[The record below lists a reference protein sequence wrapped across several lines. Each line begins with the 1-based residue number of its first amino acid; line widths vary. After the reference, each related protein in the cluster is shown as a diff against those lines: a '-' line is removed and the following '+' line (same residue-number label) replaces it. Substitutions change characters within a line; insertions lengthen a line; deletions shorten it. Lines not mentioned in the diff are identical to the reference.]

1 MTERKPQRNRRGF
14 TLTEVLLALAIL
26 IILLALV
33 MIPISRH
40 QRNIRQS
47 ELDSKA
53 ETIYLAAQNRLS
65 QLQASGRSDEYGK
78 DRATALNNIPW
89 DAEQDKYTTS
99 TLYYVTSAAKSTDTS
114 AAGSILPREQV
125 EAELWDANWVIEYD
139 PGSGSVYA
147 VFYSEKP
154 MQYSF
159 DAFNPLRSRDRRVQE
174 GATVGYYGGDSVQ
187 SEDTGK
193 LTPKME
199 IINKR
204 LQDKYRAL
212 EENEVR
218 YEAIGCDD
226 AEWVIVAFG
235 SSARI
240 CSATVEMARA
250 EGLKVGLLR
259 PITLYPFPKKQIA
272 ELAARGVRGF
282 LSAELNAGQMVEDV
296 RLAVNG
302 KAPVEHYGRQGGML
316 FNPDE
321 VLDALKEKLINK

>member
-1 MTERKPQRNRRGF
+1 MTERKLQRNRRGF

-26 IILLALV
+26 IILLALA

-40 QRNIRQS
+40 QRNIRQT

-199 IINKR
+199 IIN
-204 LQDKYRAL
+204 
-212 EENEVR
+212 N
-218 YEAIGCDD
+218 
-226 AEWVIVAFG
+226 
-235 SSARI
+235 
-240 CSATVEMARA
+240 A
-250 EGLKVGLLR
+250 EGHL
-259 PITLYPFPKKQIA
+259 
-272 ELAARGVRGF
+272 
-282 LSAELNAGQMVEDV
+282 
-296 RLAVNG
+296 
-302 KAPVEHYGRQGGML
+302 
-316 FNPDE
+316 
-321 VLDALKEKLINK
+321 

>member
-187 SEDTGK
+187 SEDNGK

-204 LQDKYRAL
+204 LQEKYKAL

-218 YEAIGCDD
+218 YEEIGCDD
-226 AEWVIVAFG
+226 ADYVIVAFG

-259 PITLYPFPKKQIA
+259 PITLYPFPKKPLA
-272 ELAARGVRGF
+272 ELAARGVKGF

-302 KAPVEHYGRQGGML
+302 VAPVEHFGRQGGMM
-316 FNPDE
+316 FAPDE
-321 VLDALKEKLINK
+321 VLAALKEKLIKK

>member
-147 VFYSEKP
+147 
-154 MQYSF
+154 
-159 DAFNPLRSRDRRVQE
+159 LRSRDRRVQE

-193 LTPKME
+193 LTP
-199 IINKR
+199 R
-204 LQDKYRAL
+204 WR
-212 EENEVR
+212 
-218 YEAIGCDD
+218 
-226 AEWVIVAFG
+226 
-235 SSARI
+235 SSTRSV
-240 CSATVEMARA
+240 CC
-250 EGLKVGLLR
+250 
-259 PITLYPFPKKQIA
+259 
-272 ELAARGVRGF
+272 
-282 LSAELNAGQMVEDV
+282 
-296 RLAVNG
+296 
-302 KAPVEHYGRQGGML
+302 
-316 FNPDE
+316 
-321 VLDALKEKLINK
+321 

>member
-1 MTERKPQRNRRGF
+1 MTERKLQRNRRGF

-26 IILLALV
+26 IILLALA

-40 QRNIRQS
+40 QRNIRQT

-159 DAFNPLRSRDRRVQE
+159 DAFNPPALTGSP
-174 GATVGYYGGDSVQ
+174 GTGGGY
-187 SEDTGK
+187 
-193 LTPKME
+193 
-199 IINKR
+199 R
-204 LQDKYRAL
+204 
-212 EENEVR
+212 
-218 YEAIGCDD
+218 
-226 AEWVIVAFG
+226 
-235 SSARI
+235 
-240 CSATVEMARA
+240 
-250 EGLKVGLLR
+250 GLLR
-259 PITLYPFPKKQIA
+259 RRQRPERGHRQADPQDGDHQQGASAA
-272 ELAARGVRGF
+272 EGHL
-282 LSAELNAGQMVEDV
+282 
-296 RLAVNG
+296 
-302 KAPVEHYGRQGGML
+302 
-316 FNPDE
+316 
-321 VLDALKEKLINK
+321 

>member
-26 IILLALV
+26 
-33 MIPISRH
+33 PISRH

-154 MQYSF
+154 MQQ
-159 DAFNPLRSRDRRVQE
+159 LR
-174 GATVGYYGGDSVQ
+174 
-187 SEDTGK
+187 
-193 LTPKME
+193 
-199 IINKR
+199 R
-204 LQDKYRAL
+204 LQPPALTGSPGAGGGYR
-212 EENEVR
+212 
-218 YEAIGCDD
+218 
-226 AEWVIVAFG
+226 
-235 SSARI
+235 
-240 CSATVEMARA
+240 
-250 EGLKVGLLR
+250 GLLR
-259 PITLYPFPKKQIA
+259 RRQRPERGHRQADPQDGDHQQGASAA
-272 ELAARGVRGF
+272 EGHL
-282 LSAELNAGQMVEDV
+282 
-296 RLAVNG
+296 
-302 KAPVEHYGRQGGML
+302 
-316 FNPDE
+316 
-321 VLDALKEKLINK
+321 